1 MSPFNCYGSAEKS
14 VPMTKERCKVAA
26 GFLVMHVM
34 GHRPSKKPKRNQ
46 VARRIWQVV
55 ADMIFHRHPNAE
67 NSDGPHGQRMAL
79 EQDGIEVAPEAHRH
93 QLHAAQVLGG
103 PGERRDVI
111 VMDGMDQSVQVRVFV
126 VHHVPEEVLGVEDE
140 QNAQPA

>member
-1 MSPFNCYGSAEKS
+1 
-14 VPMTKERCKVAA
+14 
-26 GFLVMHVM
+26 
-34 GHRPSKKPKRNQ
+34 
-46 VARRIWQVV
+46 
-55 ADMIFHRHPNAE
+55 
-67 NSDGPHGQRMAL
+67 MAL

-111 VMDGMDQSVQVRVFV
+111 VMDGMDPSVQVRVFV

-140 QNAQPA
+140 QNTNPLENSSHTVGATAGSGGAGINTLVINTAGRTNTR